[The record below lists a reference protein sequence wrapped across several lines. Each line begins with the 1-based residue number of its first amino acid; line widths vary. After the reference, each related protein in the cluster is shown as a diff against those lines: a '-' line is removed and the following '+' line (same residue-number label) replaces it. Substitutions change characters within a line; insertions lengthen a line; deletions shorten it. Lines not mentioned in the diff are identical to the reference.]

1 MTKYCNQSY
10 HFSNHINSQNIVDTI
25 CKEEA
30 RNYVN
35 IYKECKLI
43 EAVEKS
49 ATNRQFNNEDLE
61 MQAIMALQPT
71 WYTSKTEHKM
81 RESSYSKQ
89 KKQNT

>member
-25 CKEEA
+25 CKEA